1 MQDDLKEGYTRV
13 STVAS
18 AFAGY
23 GTVPKHVLDRAAA
36 RGSCVHG
43 LIFDYMNDITIPA
56 ERWDFMGTDLRG
68 YFESYRQFYDQ
79 YQGAAI
85 LLQEERINDD
95 DLLLTGEPDLLIR
108 HNKKNL
114 LIDWKCSHAV
124 GKHWQLQASGYD
136 YLLKKRYRI
145 EEEICIVFV
154 KLDKNGKSPVVTEYK
169 ANWLQ
174 FLNAYDLYKVFMQDQ
189 KCNLEDE

>member
-1 MQDDLKEGYTRV
+1 MQSDIHDGYTRI
-13 STVAS
+13 STIAS

-43 LIFDYMNDITIPA
+43 LIFDHMNDISIPS
-56 ERWDFMGTDLRG
+56 ERWDFMGTPLQG
-68 YFESYRQFYDQ
+68 YFDSFLQFYDQ
-79 YQGAAI
+79 YKDAEV
-85 LLQEERINDD
+85 LLQEERINDAKTM
-95 DLLLTGEPDLLIR
+95 LTGEPDLLIK
-108 HNKKNL
+108 HEDKHI

-136 YLLKKRYRI
+136 YLLKDRFPAPY
-145 EEEICIVFV
+145 EIYFV
-154 KLDKNGKSPVVTEYK
+154 KLDKNGKPPVVTRFVE
-169 ANWLQ
+169 NWVQ
-174 FLNAYDLYKVFMQDQ
+174 FFAAYDLYREFMVDQ